1 VALTILKDWEVNMA
15 EYKLQVLFENEK
27 ENTTFHSLY
36 LEEVFLCTLRFNV
49 AITTYL
55 ILCSKQILHMY
66 FNYGRHRSHSYTCM
80 FWCDIQF
87 C

>member
-15 EYKLQVLFENEK
+15 ECKLQVLLESEK
-27 ENTTFHSLY
+27 EKTFHYLY
-36 LEEVFLCTLRFNV
+36 LEEVFLCTLSFNV

-55 ILCSKQILHMY
+55 ILCSKQVLHMY

-80 FWCDIQF
+80 FWHDVLF